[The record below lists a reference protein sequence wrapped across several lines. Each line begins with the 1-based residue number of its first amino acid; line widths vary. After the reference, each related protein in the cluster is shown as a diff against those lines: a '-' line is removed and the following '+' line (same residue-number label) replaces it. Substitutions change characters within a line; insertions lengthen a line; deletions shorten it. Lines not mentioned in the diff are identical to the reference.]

1 MSVQKNKKII
11 IANWKM
17 NPGTIT
23 IAEKLFKGIKKG
35 SMKGVDTVVC
45 APFPYLTIIKKNK
58 PSAFCALGVQNIHH
72 EKEGAHTGEVSLS
85 MLASFPVKY
94 AIVGHSE
101 RRAQGET
108 NQIIAQKIGLLIKA
122 KITPVLCVGEKER
135 DHSGFYLHTI
145 KEQLIE
151 CLSLIPKAS
160 YKNIVIAYEP
170 LWAIGKDAARPAT
183 PEESNEMVIF
193 IRKCVS
199 DIAGSTVAHQMRVIY
214 GGSVSSKDA
223 SVFLREGGVDGFLV
237 GRASLDIKEFT
248 KIIALAG
255 AQK

>member
-1 MSVQKNKKII
+1 MSVQKNKKIV

-45 APFPYLTIIKKNK
+45 VPFPYLTMIKKNK
-58 PSAFCALGVQNIHH
+58 PSSLCMLGVQNIHH
-72 EKEGAHTGEVSLS
+72 EKDGAHTGEVSLS

-94 AIVGHSE
+94 AIIGHSE

-108 NQIIAQKIGLLIKA
+108 NQVIAQKIAVLIKS
-122 KITPVLCVGEKER
+122 KITPVVCVGEKER

-145 KEQLIE
+145 KEQLLE
-151 CLSLIPKAS
+151 CLALIPKTA
-160 YKNIVIAYEP
+160 YKNIIIAYEP

-193 IRKCVS
+193 IRKCIS
-199 DIAGSTVAHQMRVIY
+199 DIAGSAVAHQMRVVY
-214 GGSVSSKDA
+214 GGGVSSKDV
-223 SVFLREGGVDGFLV
+223 SVFLKDGGVDGFLV
-237 GRASLDIKEFT
+237 GRASLDIQEFT
-248 KIIALAG
+248 KIIAVTA